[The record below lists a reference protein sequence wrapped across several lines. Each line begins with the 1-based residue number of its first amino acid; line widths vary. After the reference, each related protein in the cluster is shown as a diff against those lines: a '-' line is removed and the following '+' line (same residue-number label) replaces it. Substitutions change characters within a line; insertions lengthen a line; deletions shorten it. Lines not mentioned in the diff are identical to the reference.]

1 MKVSLCIPMFNE
13 SKILPSTL
21 EKVSAY
27 MKEHFEDYEVVFSD
41 DGSTDGSAEIVRS
54 FPDDRIRVTGYEKN
68 RGKGC
73 AVRTGILDSTGDIRV
88 FTDCDLAYEMD
99 VVKEAAELF
108 EKNPDASL
116 VIGSRA
122 ISKDGYEGYS
132 TLRKIASK
140 TYLKVLK
147 IAGGLKCSDSQ
158 TGIKAF
164 TGEAAEAIFSECET
178 DGFAFDFEVIMLAQ
192 KKGLK
197 ILEFPVK
204 IINQRESKV
213 HVLRDAIR
221 MTRDIRKIK
230 KRIKNK

>member
-54 FPDDRIRVTGYEKN
+54 FTDDRIRVTGYEKN

-99 VVKEAAELF
+99 VVKVAAELLV
-108 EKNPDASL
+108 KNPDASL

-132 TLRKIASK
+132 ILRKIASK

-164 TGEAAEAIFSECET
+164 TGDAAEAIFSECET

-213 HVLRDAIR
+213 HVLRDAVR

>member
-1 MKVSLCIPMFNE
+1 MKVSLCIPMYNE

-21 EKVSAY
+21 EKVSGY
-27 MKEHFEDYEVVFSD
+27 MKDHFDDYEVVFSN
-41 DGSTDGSAEIVRS
+41 DGSTDGSAELVRS

-73 AVRTGILDSTGDIRV
+73 AVRTGILDCSGDIRV

-99 VVKEAAELF
+99 VVKEAVDLF
-108 EKNPDASL
+108 GKNPDASL

-122 ISKDGYEGYS
+122 ISKDGYKGYS
-132 TLRKIASK
+132 FLRKIASK

-147 IAGGLKCSDSQ
+147 TAGGLKCSDSQ

-192 KKGLK
+192 KKGMK

-213 HVLRDAIR
+213 HVLRDAVK

-230 KRIKNK
+230 KRIKSK